1 MGLFKSKTSFIPR
14 KNRNG
19 TTTAGQYSQY
29 GISQSSNG
37 GTSSQK
43 EDLSDIYK
51 RLDEKLDSN
60 KVGTANGAASL
71 DENGKVPT
79 DQLPSYV
86 DDVVE
91 YETLQDFPSP
101 GETGK
106 IYISTSTNKTYRWSG
121 SQYIDISSA
130 SDDCLLK
137 SSKISDNEIGTIVAG
152 GDVTSAD
159 NYLNNRGLKSL
170 WAYITAA
177 ANDIVANLSTMIAAK
192 QDAISVTTKSDT
204 PTGNDT
210 VIMQANGTNNTKT
223 FLRRKL
229 SDVWNFF
236 KTQEYPEAYLGWGG
250 KHISGSFAPVDAA
263 LVDVLGANR
272 TAIYPA
278 NCIDI
283 LYSRDKGN
291 TWIDYGASD
300 SIKRRLFSTGVS
312 SNDIVIGKSTSEE
325 MADENSMLRIIFK
338 SRADGSSS
346 NVLYAQL
353 KKFAIYVSTNGSNG
367 VKCTVDA
374 LRADRYDSG
383 EDNWTI
389 FANEAPISGWS
400 GWNIINLGSTLT
412 TAGNDSQKTGQYR
425 YVRFTF
431 SNTSRTGT
439 SKGLSI
445 LRIYSYGL
453 NCWNA
458 PNSLATRGTL
468 YNYDDTQN
476 AIFPAKI
483 YAQNSTNNEVYYKG
497 GTDVSVED
505 GGTGASTAIGAEY
518 NILNQ
523 VQDTDVAIDD
533 NRKIALC
540 NQTKSSTAGVFRW
553 LKMSNVW
560 TYIKGKID
568 SAYSSVLGSGITSSK
583 VSSYDTHIAD
593 GTKHTTSAEK
603 ATWNGKADAVHTH
616 TKGQV
621 GLGNVD
627 NTSDADKPVSTAQ
640 QAVFDAMQSD
650 IDDKAEY
657 AGEPTITKGTFT
669 LYPCGE
675 MEAET
680 SYTLPSGLLYS
691 LKSFLS
697 AVLKYASYGSIELK
711 VGSNSM
717 RGVLSLVRG
726 NNTVNIESHPN
737 QTTTNVTCTLPKD
750 GGALLT
756 EANLPTSLKNPYK
769 LKINGQEYDGSSEKE
784 IPVDSNPTQ
793 NSTALVKSGGVYA
806 ALNGKADSS
815 ELSNYY
821 LKTDTVDKAK
831 KATNATYAE
840 EADSATY
847 DIAGDQINLTYLKKS
862 GGVMSGDLKMSDAS
876 IRTTKLQD
884 GDKMLEYSEL
894 TKSSTQPYTGR
905 NLIGAHGGSGANVQ
919 TIIRSGGDLIHR
931 RGNDSTKNDTTILDT
946 SNVGRLLYKG
956 PSLLG
961 YIRNSTDNR
970 GKSRPFFSV
979 DVKEIIGSTDVVLCF
994 IVERMAVG
1002 STSRS
1007 STQTLK
1013 IQIRRG
1019 SNGLLQTMYRSR
1031 KVDFGVDIKMY
1042 SYLDD
1047 ATNKLY
1053 VYIDVEDNYTN
1064 TFLYPHH
1071 FASHLGTE
1079 RFDIYVGFDNG
1090 GSSFSPSEIP
1100 IS

>member
-37 GTSSQK
+37 GTSSHK
-43 EDLSDIYK
+43 EDLPDIYK

-204 PTGNDT
+204 PTDNET
-210 VIMQANGTNNTKT
+210 VIMQANGSNDTKT
-223 FLRRKL
+223 YLRRKM
-229 SDVWNFF
+229 SD
-236 KTQEYPEAYLGWGG
+236 
-250 KHISGSFAPVDAA
+250 
-263 LVDVLGANR
+263 
-272 TAIYPA
+272 
-278 NCIDI
+278 
-283 LYSRDKGN
+283 
-291 TWIDYGASD
+291 
-300 SIKRRLFSTGVS
+300 
-312 SNDIVIGKSTSEE
+312 
-325 MADENSMLRIIFK
+325 
-338 SRADGSSS
+338 
-346 NVLYAQL
+346 
-353 KKFAIYVSTNGSNG
+353 
-367 VKCTVDA
+367 
-374 LRADRYDSG
+374 
-383 EDNWTI
+383 
-389 FANEAPISGWS
+389 
-400 GWNIINLGSTLT
+400 
-412 TAGNDSQKTGQYR
+412 
-425 YVRFTF
+425 
-431 SNTSRTGT
+431 
-439 SKGLSI
+439 
-445 LRIYSYGL
+445 
-453 NCWNA
+453 
-458 PNSLATRGTL
+458 
-468 YNYDDTQN
+468 
-476 AIFPAKI
+476 
-483 YAQNSTNNEVYYKG
+483 
-497 GTDVSVED
+497 
-505 GGTGASTAIGAEY
+505 
-518 NILNQ
+518 
-523 VQDTDVAIDD
+523 
-533 NRKIALC
+533 
-540 NQTKSSTAGVFRW
+540 
-553 LKMSNVW
+553 VW

-603 ATWNGKADAVHTH
+603 AIWNGKADAVHTH

-675 MEAET
+675 MEADT

-726 NNTVNIESHPN
+726 NNTANIESHPN

-750 GGALLT
+750 GGTLLT

-784 IPVDSNPTQ
+784 ISVDSNPTQ
-793 NSTALVKSGGVYA
+793 NSTALVKSGGVYE

-847 DIAGDQINLTYLKKS
+847 DIAGDQINLTYLKKI

-931 RGNDSTKNDTTILDT
+931 RGNDVSKSDSTILDT
-946 SNVGRLLYKG
+946 HNMPDIVNKHLSNNYISYVEVITNKTQKKYQFSINVNGLDY
-956 PSLLG
+956 SNDVTFIMSFEYQCLG
-961 YIRNSTDNR
+961 LS
-970 GKSRPFFSV
+970 KFS
-979 DVKEIIGSTDVVLCF
+979 S
-994 IVERMAVG
+994 
-1002 STSRS
+1002 
-1007 STQTLK
+1007 QTL
-1013 IQIRRG
+1013 IVQVRNFSGI
-1019 SNGLLQTMYRSR
+1019 NTINAVR
-1031 KVDFGVDIKMY
+1031 KVAMGANIVLYTYTDKATRRIHVYADVLDDYTRCYF
-1042 SYLDD
+1042 YLDRI
-1047 ATNKLY
+1047 LY
-1053 VYIDVEDNYTN
+1053 YDRTKAFGFEKIDGASVYN
-1064 TFLYPHH
+1064 P
-1071 FASHLGTE
+1071 TE
-1079 RFDIYVGFDNG
+1079 V
-1090 GSSFSPSEIP
+1090 PVV
-1100 IS
+1100 